1 MKIAKD
7 VTNYLIKIKKK
18 TRKNLRFFNSVI
30 LKKDLI
36 KIGVNKIDYLE
47 IINRK
52 TLQKPKKSNETFNI
66 FIAYYLNKIRLIDNI

>member
-1 MKIAKD
+1 MKIAKN

-18 TRKNLRFFNSVI
+18 TRKNIRLFNSAI